1 MLTRDSKVLWLA
13 FAVAVFTYLGTKP
26 AVWDW
31 MYSDWI
37 QAGAFVAVWAAGK
50 LGNSPLEG
58 KP

>member
-13 FAVAVFTYLGTKP
+13 FAVAIFTYLATKP
-26 AVWDW
+26 SPVLWTYA
-31 MYSDWI
+31 DWI
-37 QAGAFVAVWAAGK
+37 QAGSFVAVWAAGK